1 MSWINKALLKYL
13 RRVAALG
20 GLVASCA
27 YAGPPM
33 AFKDSWMLM
42 TEASSQ
48 SKDLMLNYA
57 FTGTDSL
64 GVGYHNWKT
73 EDLQHKIEHS
83 GVNYTRR
90 LARWNTPDSQANLW
104 LVVDA
109 GNTKVPTAFAG
120 INAGSR
126 MGIMPSV
133 QFDWETT
140 RLYFL
145 LGASTLRGSN
155 GLKVDTYKTQV
166 GFSFFE
172 AQFDE
177 WQPWL
182 ILEGKR
188 MTKLMD
194 KTEVT
199 PFLRVIH
206 KSLYLEVGANTDGKP
221 RVGLMKVFYF

>member
-1 MSWINKALLKYL
+1 MRLQVFLVQVL
-13 RRVAALG
+13 AASM
-20 GLVASCA
+20 AFA
-27 YAGPPM
+27 AAATAFAGPPM
-33 AFKDSWMLM
+33 AFKESWMLM
-42 TEASSQ
+42 GEASEQ
-48 SKDLMLNYA
+48 NKDVMANYA
-57 FTGTDSL
+57 FTGTDSV

-73 EDLQHKIEHS
+73 EDLVHKVEHS

-104 LVVDA
+104 FVVDA

-126 MGIMPSV
+126 TGIMPSV

-145 LGASTLRGSN
+145 IGASTLRGN
-155 GLKVDTYKTQV
+155 GGLQIDTYKTQV

-188 MTKLMD
+188 MTKLME
-194 KTEVT
+194 KSEIT
-199 PFLRVIH
+199 PFLRLIH
-206 KSLYLEVGANTDGKP
+206 KSLYVEVGANTEGKP